1 MNWGRGLL
9 RLWLVVAIPWIL
21 IFGYLKADTIRAGY
35 EDMRSA
41 ESVPIDEKACANPDS
56 PDQKAICDL
65 QHKLNKQAEVTRTRA
80 RADLVA
86 SSQWVLLPPLALAFL
101 MIALAWVIRG
111 FRPR

>member
-1 MNWGRGLL
+1 MNWGRGLW

-21 IFGYLKADTIRAGY
+21 VFGYLKLDTIQAGF

-41 ESVPIDEKACANPDS
+41 ESTPLDEAACAKAETVE
-56 PDQKAICDL
+56 QIAICDL
-65 QHKLNKQAEVTRTRA
+65 QRKLNKQAEITRNRA

-86 SSQWVLLPPLALAFL
+86 SSQWVLLPPLALAFV